1 MAENLEIKGFASL
14 GDDVNKAKRDGA
26 EEKTEGV
33 VSKKLDELTLEMS
46 NEDIIKLTDKW
57 EDDWKNSPKKQTWEK
72 QIEENEKYWLGK
84 QHAGPQIDGE
94 RPTVDNLIF
103 EALETYLPQ
112 ATRRNP
118 EPMVALDS
126 TEKDESGNEQ
136 PAHQKYVLKVKNRLA
151 DLGDKN
157 HMRLKLKKGAR
168 HWSLFHLG
176 VAKYGWDLD
185 KDIPIVRIVRPHR
198 IILDPDATIDEDG
211 YTGDR
216 IGEFRKLS
224 ASKILVLIDN
234 DPENKDAAEA
244 TKLITEKVGESVG
257 TKINFIEWWTPEYM
271 CWKLEKTILL
281 KKKNPHWN
289 YDRTE
294 TPEKTDLANPSLQ
307 VDDMG
312 EVTAEPVETIGIN
325 HFASPQ
331 MPYTFLSVFNLG
343 DQPMDNTSLI
353 QQNLSNQ
360 DTLNK
365 RNKQIDNNA
374 DDMNSGIVISLA
386 KAGLTQPQA
395 KNVVK
400 TLRKGG
406 AVAIPDGIPREAI
419 DRYPAPG
426 LPPDIFNQLA
436 DTRNRL
442 RDIFGIRGSSTA
454 GLETE
459 DTVRGKIVSR
469 GMDADRI
476 GGGLTEFLEQFSD
489 GIYNWLLQLLYV
501 YDTGFQFVP
510 GARPPKIIV
519 SVKEGSL
526 LPKDSTSIANQALE
540 LAKMNRISNLD
551 LYKRLEWPN
560 PEELAANVWLEVNA
574 PQLLY
579 KDNPMVQ
586 EALAMAAAAA
596 QEKATQD
603 ATAKGEDATMKKD
616 EMAQKHGQEME
627 KEQLKGEMKQEEKRS
642 ILSAVPTKGTSSGP

>member
-14 GDDVNKAKRDGA
+14 GDDINKAKRDGSD
-26 EEKTEGV
+26 EKTEGV

-57 EDDWKNSPKKQTWEK
+57 EEDWKNSPKKQTWEK

-84 QHAGPQIDGE
+84 QHAGPQIDDE

-103 EALETYLPQ
+103 ESLETYLPQ

-118 EPMVALDS
+118 EPLVILDS
-126 TEKDESGNEQ
+126 SEKDESGNEQ

-151 DLGDKN
+151 DLADKN
-157 HMRLKLKKGAR
+157 SMRLKLKKGAR

-185 KDIPIVRIVRPHR
+185 KDIPIVRIVRPQR
-198 IILDPDATIDEDG
+198 MILDPDATIDEDG

-216 IGEFRKLS
+216 AGEFRKLS
-224 ASKILVLIDN
+224 ASKILALIDN

-244 TKLITEKVGESVG
+244 KKLIDEKVGESVG
-257 TKINFIEWWTPEYM
+257 TKINFIEWWTTEYM

-289 YDRTE
+289 YDKTE
-294 TPEKTDLANPSLQ
+294 TPETTDLANPAVK

-312 EVTAEPVETIGIN
+312 EVSAEPVETLGIN
-325 HFASPQ
+325 HFSSPQ

-343 DQPMDNTSLI
+343 DQPMDSTSLI

-360 DTLNK
+360 DILNK

-374 DDMNSGIVISLA
+374 DDMNSGIVVSLA

-419 DRYPAPG
+419 DRYPAVG
-426 LPPDIFNQLA
+426 LPSDIFNQLA

-469 GMDADRI
+469 GMDSDRI
-476 GGGLTEFLEQFSD
+476 GGGLTEFLEQFAD

-501 YDTGFQFVP
+501 YDTGFQFV
-510 GARPPKIIV
+510 GGGRPPKLIV

-526 LPKDSTSIANQALE
+526 LPKDSISIANQALE
-540 LAKMNRISNLD
+540 LAKLNRISNLD
-551 LYKRLEWPN
+551 LYKRLEFPN

-579 KDNPMVQ
+579 KDNPLVQ
-586 EALAMAAAAA
+586 EALMMAQAAAAEQSA
-596 QEKATQD
+596 RDVDT
-603 ATAKGEDATMKKD
+603 KGEDAMMKKE
-616 EMAQKHGQEME
+616 EMSQKHGQDME
-627 KEQLKGEMKQEEKRS
+627 KEKLKGEMKQEEKRS
-642 ILSAVPTKGTSSGP
+642 ILSQVPTKGASSGP